1 MKTKNIIPHQFF
13 IDRKKREELKGHSSF
28 LIWFTGLSGSGK
40 STIASRLEE
49 ELFNR
54 GYHTYILDGDN
65 LRSGLNSDLD
75 FTDYGRKENIR
86 RVGEVANLFIDAGIV
101 VLASFIS
108 PFRSEREFVKNTVGE
123 SKFFEVF
130 VDCSIAECELRDVKG
145 LYKKARAGEISN
157 FTGISSPYEIPE
169 NPDLL
174 LDTSKNTI
182 DESVQK
188 LIDKLALRFALND

>member
-1 MKTKNIIPHQFF
+1 MKSKNIIPHRFF
-13 IDRKKREELKGHSSF
+13 VDRKKRLELKKHPSF

-65 LRSGLNSDLD
+65 VRSGLNSDLD

-86 RVGEVANLFIDAGIV
+86 RIGEVANLFVDAGIA

-108 PFRSEREFVKNTVGE
+108 PFREEREFVRNTVGA
-123 SKFFEVF
+123 SNFFEVF
-130 VDCSIAECELRDVKG
+130 VDCPLEECENRDVKG
-145 LYKKARAGEISN
+145 LYKKARAGEIPH
-157 FTGISSPYEIPE
+157 FTGISSPYEVPE
-169 NPDLL
+169 SPDILI
-174 LDTSKNTI
+174 DTSKNTV
-182 DESVQK
+182 DEAIQK
-188 LIDKLALRFALND
+188 LIGKLEVRFALNN